1 MRQSLTCS
9 IDLIRGLHRSQQF
22 WQKRSGCKMLARE
35 RVKLHRGGMT
45 SQRRSGWK
53 FCRICVKRTLNGE
66 PHGCFQMRFCIDAVT
81 LTVLPC

>member
-35 RVKLHRGGMT
+35 RVKVDSLDVRSFYSHDSTIT
-45 SQRRSGWK
+45 SRRLIR
-53 FCRICVKRTLNGE
+53 FRIGSSLKII
-66 PHGCFQMRFCIDAVT
+66 HH
-81 LTVLPC
+81 